1 MNDNQVNVEELL
13 ASEAAAPSVSPTLLK
28 LDGYRIATDT
38 EVPQEEFLFRMFG
51 TPCFPRRDITAVTGM
66 EKCGKTFFTSM
77 LMACSMQR
85 QILALDRNSEQP
97 LRVLWYDTEQS
108 RQSTKSVLT
117 ERVGRLAGSDEG
129 ADEHVMAFNVR
140 ACTYQ
145 ERVDYLV
152 EAVTAYHPD
161 LVIIDNISDLLPSIN
176 DVEHSIALV
185 DQLLQL
191 ATEYDCNITVVIHLN
206 RSGDKRNLR
215 GWLGTEIVHK
225 AFDVFNCAQIEDT
238 NVLMVQQ
245 TMTRKRKM
253 GEELYYVIDDSGLP
267 QQTEKPQG
275 RYRDTDGKFK
285 SSKSDV
291 TKMKSDAV
299 ESFNQKYILRQ
310 SDGSNSWDWDL
321 QTLFNDA
328 MAGCAMTGLDM
339 LKANAM
345 KMAHI
350 QYPQY
355 YEKLFQRAID
365 TRVIQTTID
374 RHGRVVVIRAYS

>member
-1 MNDNQVNVEELL
+1 MNDNQAKVEELL
-13 ASEAAAPSVSPTLLK
+13 ASEAAASSVSPALLK

-38 EVPQEEFLFRMFG
+38 EVPEENFLFRMFG
-51 TPCFPRRDITAVTGM
+51 TLCFPRRDITAVTGM

-85 QILALDRNSEQP
+85 KVLALERNDEQP

-117 ERVGRLAGSDEG
+117 ERVGRLSGSDG

-152 EAVTAYHPD
+152 EAVAAYHPD
-161 LVIIDNISDLLPSIN
+161 MVIIDNISDLLPSIN

-185 DQLLQL
+185 DQLLQMS
-191 ATEYDCNITVVIHLN
+191 AEYDCNITVVIHLN

-215 GWLGTEIVHK
+215 GWLGTEITHK
-225 AFDVFNCAQIEDT
+225 AFEVFNCAQVEDSDI
-238 NVLMVQQ
+238 LMVQQ
-245 TMTRKRKM
+245 TMTRKCKVKD
-253 GEELYYVIDDSGLP
+253 ELYYVIDDSGLP
-267 QQTEKPQG
+267 QQTEKPVG
-275 RYRDTDGKFK
+275 RYRDNDGRFK

-291 TKMKSDAV
+291 CKVKGDAV

-310 SDGSNSWDWDL
+310 GDDGKSWEWNL
-321 QTLFNDA
+321 QTLFTDA
-328 MAGCAMTGLDM
+328 MAGCAMIGQDM

-350 QYPQY
+350 QYAQY
-355 YEKLFQRAID
+355 YEKLFQQAMD
-365 TRVIQTTID
+365 KRVIQTTLD
-374 RHGRVVVIRAYS
+374 RCGRVVVIRAYS

>member
-1 MNDNQVNVEELL
+1 MNENKAIVEELL
-13 ASEAAAPSVSPTLLK
+13 ASEAAGPSVSPALLK

-38 EVPQEEFLFRMFG
+38 EVPEEDFLFRMFD

-77 LMACSMQR
+77 LIACSMQR
-85 QILALDRNSEQP
+85 QVLALDRNSEQP

-117 ERVGRLAGSDEG
+117 ERVGKLAGSDG

-152 EAVTAYHPD
+152 EAVTAYRPD
-161 LVIIDNISDLLPSIN
+161 MVIIDNISDLLPSIN

-185 DQLLQL
+185 DLLLQL
-191 ATEYDCNITVVIHLN
+191 SGEYDCNITVVIHLN

-225 AFDVFNCAQIEDT
+225 AFEVFNCAQIEDSD
-238 NVLMVQQ
+238 VMMVQQ
-245 TMTRKRKM
+245 TMTRKRKVD
-253 GEELYYVIDDSGLP
+253 EELYYTIDNSGLP
-267 QQTEKPQG
+267 RQTERPVG
-275 RYRDTDGKFK
+275 RYRDTDGRFR

-291 TKMKSDAV
+291 SKMKSEAV
-299 ESFNQKYILRQ
+299 DSFNQKYILRQ
-310 SDGSNSWDWDL
+310 DDGGNSWDWDL
-321 QTLFNDA
+321 QTLFTDA
-328 MAGCAMTGLDM
+328 MAGCAMIGLDM

-350 QYPQY
+350 QYAQY
-355 YEKLFQRAID
+355 YEKLFQRAMD
-365 TRVIQTTID
+365 KRVVQTTID

>member
-117 ERVGRLAGSDEG
+117 ERVGRLAGSGEG

-374 RHGRVVVIRAYS
+374 RHGRVVVISAYS

>member
-1 MNDNQVNVEELL
+1 MNENKAIVEELL
-13 ASEAAAPSVSPTLLK
+13 ASEAAATSVSPTLLK
-28 LDGYRIATDT
+28 LDSYRIATDT
-38 EVPQEEFLFRMFG
+38 EVPQEEFLFRMFD

-85 QILALDRNSEQP
+85 QVLALERSSEQP

-117 ERVGRLAGSDEG
+117 ERVARLAESCDS

-152 EAVTAYHPD
+152 EAVTTYRPD
-161 LVIIDNISDLLPSIN
+161 MVIIDNISDLLPSIN

-185 DQLLQL
+185 DLLLQL
-191 ATEYDCNITVVIHLN
+191 AAEYECNITIVIHLN

-225 AFDVFNCAQIEDT
+225 AFEVFYCAQIEDT

-245 TMTRKRKM
+245 TMTRKRKVD
-253 GEELYYVIDDSGLP
+253 EELYYVIDDNGLP
-267 QQTEKPQG
+267 QQTEKPIG
-275 RYRDTDGKFK
+275 RSRDTEGRFK
-285 SSKSDV
+285 SSNSDV
-291 TKMKSDAV
+291 CKMKGETV
-299 ESFNQKYILRQ
+299 ESFNQDYILRQ
-310 SDGSNSWDWDL
+310 GDGSNPWAWNL
-321 QTLFNDA
+321 EKLFIDA
-328 MAGCAMTGLDM
+328 MAGCTMIGLDM

-350 QYPQY
+350 QYSQY
-355 YEKLFQRAID
+355 YEKLFQQAMD
-365 TRVIQTTID
+365 KRVIQTTMD
-374 RHGRVVVIRAYS
+374 RNGRVVVIRAYS